1 MSRAWR
7 APTLGV
13 VAAITVT
20 SALDANGLG
29 DFGSLALAPLLL
41 VAALWRRFSRRELG
55 FTLARGADYVLAIGF
70 PFLVIGVA
78 CAAAVLAGAANLDA
92 FDPVAALREFAILAL
107 ATTLVALVTEE
118 GFFRGWLW
126 AALERAGASER
137 GRIAL
142 TTGAFV
148 AWHIPVITF
157 DTGFDLPA
165 RQIPVYLANATL
177 IGVAWGLM
185 RALSGSV
192 IVTSVSHG
200 IWNGLAYTL
209 FAFGEKTGA
218 LGVENTALFGPEVG
232 VLGILWN
239 SLALVALIWRRWSAA
254 ERA

>member
-1 MSRAWR
+1 MWWLPATRLLR
-7 APTLGV
+7 PLYGQGV
-13 VAAITVT
+13 NLLAA
-20 SALDANGLG
+20 SG
-29 DFGSLALAPLLL
+29 
-41 VAALWRRFSRRELG
+41 
-55 FTLARGADYVLAIGF
+55 
-70 PFLVIGVA
+70 
-78 CAAAVLAGAANLDA
+78 
-92 FDPVAALREFAILAL
+92 
-107 ATTLVALVTEE
+107 
-118 GFFRGWLW
+118 
-126 AALERAGASER
+126 
-137 GRIAL
+137 GRWEQA
-142 TTGAFV
+142 
-148 AWHIPVITF
+148 
-157 DTGFDLPA
+157 DLPHVGA
-165 RQIPVYLANATL
+165 GLYHLIFGYFANATL